1 MILSMPEKNVADNKK
16 AFHDYFILEKYEA
29 GISLSGTEV
38 KSIRAGKIN
47 LRDSYIQVKDNE
59 MYLIGVHISPYEA
72 GNRFNR
78 DPMRIRKMLMHKQEI
93 IRLYSRVKQDGL
105 TIVPTRCYFKDGT
118 VKFEIA
124 LAKGKAKYDKRDAL
138 AKQTAEREIA
148 GTLKSIANHPRE

>member
-1 MILSMPEKNVADNKK
+1 MPEKNIADNKK

-47 LRDSYIQVKDNE
+47 LKDSYIQVKDNE

-105 TIVPTRCYFKDGT
+105 TIVPTRCYFKDGK
-118 VKFEIA
+118 VKLEIA
-124 LAKGKAKYDKRDAL
+124 LAKGKAKYDKRETV
-138 AKQTAEREIA
+138 AKKTAEREIA
-148 GTLKSIANHPRE
+148 GTLKSRANHQQE

>member
-1 MILSMPEKNVADNKK
+1 MSEKNVADNKK
-16 AFHDYFILEKYEA
+16 AFHDYFILEKFEA

-47 LRDSYIQVKDNE
+47 LKDSYIQVKDNE
-59 MYLIGVHISPYEA
+59 MYLVGVHISPYEA

-93 IRLYSRVKQDGL
+93 VRLYSKVKQDGL
-105 TIVPTRCYFKDGT
+105 TIVPTRCYFKDGK

-124 LAKGKAKYDKRDAL
+124 LAKGKAKYDKRETA
-138 AKQTAEREIA
+138 AKKSAEREIA
-148 GTLKSIANHPRE
+148 GTLKSRADHSQE

>member
-1 MILSMPEKNVADNKK
+1 MPEKNIADNKK

-47 LRDSYIQVKDNE
+47 LKDSYIQVKDNE
-59 MYLIGVHISPYEA
+59 MFLIGVHISPYEA

-105 TIVPTRCYFKDGT
+105 TIVPTRCYFRDGK

-124 LAKGKAKYDKRDAL
+124 LAKGKAKYDKRETI
-138 AKQTAEREIA
+138 AKKTAEREIA
-148 GTLKSIANHPRE
+148 GTLKSKANHLQE

>member
-1 MILSMPEKNVADNKK
+1 MSMPEKNIADNKK

-47 LRDSYIQVKDNE
+47 LKDSYIQVKDNE

-105 TIVPTRCYFKDGT
+105 TIVPTRCYFKDGK
-118 VKFEIA
+118 VKLEIA
-124 LAKGKAKYDKRDAL
+124 LAKGKAKYDKRETV
-138 AKQTAEREIA
+138 AKKTAEREIA
-148 GTLKSIANHPRE
+148 GTLKSRANHQQE